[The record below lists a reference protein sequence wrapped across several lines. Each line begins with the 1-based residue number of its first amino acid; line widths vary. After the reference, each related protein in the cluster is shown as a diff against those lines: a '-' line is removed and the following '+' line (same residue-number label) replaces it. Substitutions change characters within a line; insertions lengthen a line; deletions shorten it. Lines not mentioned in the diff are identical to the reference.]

1 MKNLWNNV
9 RTHFFSHKAFW
20 VIIFLFLFLGASH
33 FLSPKTEKSTEQISN
48 LDTVTVQK
56 ATLLQRITIAGTV
69 QPARKSFITAS
80 YKGYI
85 QKIFVKLGDSVKAG
99 DPIASVATSLTTSEQ
114 VFPLRSP
121 ISGKIVQ
128 LPKTDGEFV
137 KEADPTDFIAR
148 IDDMSQLFVSAN
160 TPEMERI
167 KIQVGQEAVVKASPI
182 LDRTYK
188 GIVRQVS
195 LSANETDKWQ
205 RSSVVEYPIKL
216 ELVDFDDQIKPG
228 MSVLI
233 DIIAQK
239 RENVLVLR
247 HEYIN
252 REMDQFVVTLASGER
267 RNVKLGLQNE
277 EGAEIVEGLKV
288 GDKVRK
294 VDFSAMA
301 GDK

>member
-1 MKNLWNNV
+1 MKTQWSSLAANL
-9 RTHFFSHKAFW
+9 RGHKIFW
-20 VIIFLFLFLGASH
+20 IFILLGLGLGVYFYISQKAE
-33 FLSPKTEKSTEQISN
+33 KTTQQVLN
-48 LDTVTVQK
+48 LDSMTVQK

-80 YKGYI
+80 YKGYV
-85 QKIFVKLGDSVKAG
+85 QKLFVKLGDSVKAG
-99 DPIASVATSLTTSEQ
+99 DPIASVATSLTTNEQ

-160 TPEMERI
+160 TPEMERT

-205 RSSVVEYPIKL
+205 RSSVVEYPIRL

-247 HEYIN
+247 HEYIQ
-252 REMDQFVVTLASGER
+252 RDKDQFVVTLASGER

-277 EGAEIVEGLKV
+277 EGAEIMEGLKV

-294 VDFSAMA
+294 VDFSALA